1 MNYLFKVLVVVALA
15 CILLSSANVV
25 LAGNP
30 SQLRILIPASEYFGE
45 NTDDWISESYV
56 TGLTEF
62 TLSIY
67 CKNTGSV
74 PDSSELHILVASNI
88 IDDGNFTLFFNG
100 TQMDI
105 PNDIMGLDDDDNV
118 YGIDYSALGGGG
130 IYPTYFKDVNLSTS
144 INKGETVD
152 VAIRI
157 ELDSNRMFDP
167 KVHFDAVGIDDGK
180 VVLINPKSGDATY
193 NYEIPEFPTIALP
206 MLSILGLMF
215 VLSRKRK

>member
-1 MNYLFKVLVVVALA
+1 MKFSFKALVVVALA

-30 SQLRILIPASEYFGE
+30 SQLRLLIPVGEYVGG
-45 NTDDWISESYV
+45 NTDDWISESCV
-56 TGLTEF
+56 TSSTEF

-67 CKNTGSV
+67 CKPTGSV
-74 PDSSELHILVASNI
+74 PDSSELHVLVASNI
-88 IDDGNFTLFFNG
+88 VDDGNFTLFFND
-100 TQMDI
+100 TQIYI
-105 PNDIMGLDDDDNV
+105 PNAIMGLDDDDNA
-118 YGIDYSALGGGG
+118 YDIDYSALGGGG
-130 IYPTYFKDVNLSTS
+130 IYPTYFQDVNLSID
-144 INKGETVD
+144 INGGETVD

-157 ELDSNRMFDP
+157 ELDSGRTFDP
-167 KVHFDAVGIDDGK
+167 KIHFDAVGITGGE

-206 MLSILGLMF
+206 MLSIFGLMF

>member
-1 MNYLFKVLVVVALA
+1 MKFSFKALVVVALV
-15 CILLSSANVV
+15 CVLLSSANVV

-30 SQLRILIPASEYFGE
+30 SQLRLLIPVGEYVGE

-56 TGLTEF
+56 TSSTEF

-67 CKNTGSV
+67 CKDTGSV
-74 PDSSELHILVASNI
+74 PDSSELHLLVASNI
-88 IDDGNFTLFFNG
+88 VDDGNFTVFIDG
-100 TQMDI
+100 TQKDI
-105 PNDIMGLDDDDNV
+105 PNEIMGLDDNA

-130 IYPTYFKDVNLSTS
+130 IYPTYFQDVNLSID
-144 INKGETVD
+144 INGGETVD

-157 ELDSNRMFDP
+157 ELDSGRTFDP
-167 KVHFDAVGIDDGK
+167 KIHFDAVGITGGE